1 MKAYKLFRLKST
13 GEITSLF
20 INKSEPIVLNK
31 WLEAKL
37 FPTEGFAVRHGWHCV
52 PTPHA
57 PHLTNKGRVWAEIEI
72 KSVKRL
78 TKPKSQGGLWYLAKT
93 MKVNRLLG
101 EMGFVGS
108 LP

>member
-57 PHLTNKGRVWAEIEI
+57 PHLSRKGRVWAEVE
-72 KSVKRL
+72 VKDVKQL
-78 TKPKSQGGLWYLAKT
+78 KKPAAQGELWYLARL
-93 MKVNRLLG
+93 MKVNRLVDSLNY
-101 EMGFVGS
+101 EGS